1 MDIYKK
7 TALILECIYPRSK
20 LRLVKMEQDL
30 KLEHQKSLSSP
41 PRLLAQCTRQKLSLQ
56 QIAQCVFCEVHS
68 ASFELQNDIIFIDAE
83 GKCERETFVDDDSI
97 GEIKISDKQ
106 LAYA

>member
-1 MDIYKK
+1 M
-7 TALILECIYPRSK
+7 
-20 LRLVKMEQDL
+20 
-30 KLEHQKSLSSP
+30 
-41 PRLLAQCTRQKLSLQ
+41 
-56 QIAQCVFCEVHS
+56 AQCVFCEAHS